1 MKVLITGA
9 NGQLGRE
16 LIKRLQGTDFLA
28 TDSAKMDITDQK
40 KTLQVITEYEPDV
53 VIHGAAYTNV
63 DGAEVNPEA
72 AYKVNAIGTQN
83 VAAACLKCD
92 AKMVYVSTDYVFDG
106 TLGRAYN
113 EFDKTNPQSV
123 YGKTK
128 LAGEVL
134 AKHILNRLY
143 IVRTSW
149 LYGDGNN
156 FVRTMLK
163 LGQERAELKVVNDQ
177 YGCPTSAKDLV
188 EAILQLLGT
197 EHYGTYHAANTGVTT
212 WYGFAKKIFE
222 ISRNNKVEVLSQS
235 TEELS
240 RPAPRPKYSPLENM
254 MLGLTVGNMMR
265 PWEEALQSYVDYIT
279 FAPDLFGAPVSSM
292 K

>member
-40 KTLQVITEYEPDV
+40 KTLQVITEYEPEV

-63 DGAEVNPEA
+63 DKAEENPEA
-72 AYKVNAIGTQN
+72 TYKVNAIGTQN
-83 VAAACLKCD
+83 VAAACLKCG

-113 EFDKTNPQSV
+113 EFDQTNPQSV
-123 YGKTK
+123 YGKSK
-128 LAGEVL
+128 LAGELL
-134 AKHILNRLY
+134 AKHIVNKLF

-163 LGQERAELKVVNDQ
+163 LGKERDELKVVNDQ
-177 YGCPTSAKDLV
+177 YGCPTSTKDLV
-188 EAILQLLGT
+188 EAIFRLIET
-197 EHYGTYHAANTGVTT
+197 EHYGTYHAANIGITT
-212 WYGFAKKIFE
+212 WYDFARKIFG
-222 ISRNNKVEVLSQS
+222 ISGNDKVRVVPQ
-235 TEELS
+235 TTKELGAIAH
-240 RPAPRPKYSPLENM
+240 RPTFSPLHNM
-254 MLGLTVGNMMR
+254 MLDLTLGAIMK
-265 PWEEALQSYVDYIT
+265 PWEKSLEEYLS
-279 FAPDLFGAPVSSM
+279 

>member
-1 MKVLITGA
+1 MIFCIIEGSVFLKILITGA
-9 NGQLGRE
+9 NGQLGKE
-16 LIKRLQGTDFLA
+16 LVRRLHGTDFLA
-28 TDSAKMDITDQK
+28 TGSAEMDITDQR

-53 VIHGAAYTNV
+53 VIHSAAYTNV
-63 DGAEVNPEA
+63 DGAEANSDT

-83 VAAACLKCD
+83 VAAASLKIG
-92 AKMVYVSTDYVFDG
+92 ARMVYVSTDYVFDG

-113 EFDKTNPQSV
+113 EFDQTNPQSV

-163 LGQERAELKVVNDQ
+163 LGQERDKLKVVNDQ
-177 YGCPTSAKDLV
+177 FGSPTSTKDLA
-188 EAILQLLGT
+188 ETILRLVDT
-197 EHYGTYHAANTGVTT
+197 EHYGTFHVVNTGVTT
-212 WYGFAKKIFE
+212 WYNFAQKIFE
-222 ISRNNKVEVLSQS
+222 ICGNHNVKVVSQT
-235 TEELS
+235 TEELG
-240 RPAPRPKYSPLENM
+240 RLAPRPRYSPLNNM
-254 MLGLTVGNMMR
+254 MLELTIGNIMR
-265 PWEEALQSYVDYIT
+265 PWQETLTEYLSA
-279 FAPDLFGAPVSSM
+279 